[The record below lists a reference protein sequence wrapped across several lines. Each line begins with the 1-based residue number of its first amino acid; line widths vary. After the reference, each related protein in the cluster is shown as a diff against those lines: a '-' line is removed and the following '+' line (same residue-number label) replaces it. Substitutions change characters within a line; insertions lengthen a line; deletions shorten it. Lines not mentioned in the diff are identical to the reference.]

1 MNVDGQQG
9 GGGVNV
15 AQAKKEFNDLQR
27 NLSRQSS
34 LRRQKSRNSEKGQ
47 ANFDPEKGGEQ
58 GEEFNLLEYLVS
70 IFPDVASRRN
80 RKDAEI
86 WVALTTKKKVTKR
99 PRKSSRLWFQVQGSR
114 CILGRPFSCWSRRN

>member
-1 MNVDGQQG
+1 MHLKTASASPPTSASGETTRRNSDDPEVVDVDGQQ
-9 GGGVNV
+9 GGVNV
-15 AQAKKEFNDLQR
+15 AQAKKEFSDLQR

-70 IFPDVASRRN
+70 IFLTSCRVAMA
-80 RKDAEI
+80 KM
-86 WVALTTKKKVTKR
+86 L
-99 PRKSSRLWFQVQGSR
+99 KSGWR
-114 CILGRPFSCWSRRN
+114 

>member
-47 ANFDPEKGGEQ
+47 ANFDPEKGGDH

-70 IFPDVASRRN
+70 IFPDIASRPN
-80 RKDAEI
+80 GKDAEI
-86 WVALTTKKKVTKR
+86 WAGWR
-99 PRKSSRLWFQVQGSR
+99 
-114 CILGRPFSCWSRRN
+114 